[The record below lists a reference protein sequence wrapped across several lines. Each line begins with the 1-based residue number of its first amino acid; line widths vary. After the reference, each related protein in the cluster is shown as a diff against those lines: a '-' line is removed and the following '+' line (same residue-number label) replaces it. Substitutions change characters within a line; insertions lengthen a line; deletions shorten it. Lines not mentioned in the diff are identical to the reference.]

1 METCSKI
8 SNRQRLL
15 FLRLPAI
22 IKYAEAAPSHKP
34 LKKTP
39 CFLAGCFF
47 YFVTCASPAPI
58 IKKQTQKKTKFI
70 IKPFSFRTVKNL
82 SMIYPLS

>member
-34 LKKTP
+34 LKKH
-39 CFLAGCFF
+39 
-47 YFVTCASPAPI
+47 PA
-58 IKKQTQKKTKFI
+58 KKQGVFLLRHLCKSCADNQKANAE
-70 IKPFSFRTVKNL
+70 KNEVHN
-82 SMIYPLS
+82 

>member
-34 LKKTP
+34 LKKKH
-39 CFLAGCFF
+39 
-47 YFVTCASPAPI
+47 PA
-58 IKKQTQKKTKFI
+58 F
-70 IKPFSFRTVKNL
+70 
-82 SMIYPLS
+82 